1 MADPRI
7 STIQSHLE
15 RSTKTFGAVSAQCVP
30 GILKAADLLIRS
42 FQEGGRLLICGNGGS
57 AADAQHMAAE
67 CVSRLRRDRPRPAL
81 SALALTTDTSFLT
94 AYANDEA
101 FSGVFARQVEAHG
114 KKGDV
119 LLGITTSG
127 KSENVLLAFAE
138 AKKKQLIT
146 IGLTGQAGL
155 GCPAD
160 CVIAVPG
167 EDTQCTQEAHLAV
180 EHILCALV
188 EDSLFP
194 QDNGR

>member
-7 STIQSHLE
+7 SIVKEHLV
-15 RSTKTFGAVSAQCVP
+15 RSAKTFEAVSASCVP
-30 GILKAADLLIRS
+30 MILQAADLLTAS
-42 FQEGGRLLICGNGGS
+42 FKAGGMLLLCGNGGS

-67 CVSRLRRDRPRPAL
+67 FVSRLRRDRPRPAI

-101 FSGVFARQVEAHG
+101 FEGIFARQVEAHG

-127 KSENVLLAFAE
+127 KSENVLRAFAE
-138 AKKKQLIT
+138 AKKRGMMT
-146 IGLTGQAGL
+146 IGLTGAAGL
-155 GCPAD
+155 GCTAD

-167 EDTQCTQEAHLAV
+167 EDTQCTQEAHLGI
-180 EHILCALV
+180 EHILCELV

-194 QDNGR
+194 PSHG

>member
-7 STIQSHLE
+7 LGIQKHLE
-15 RSTKTFGAVSAQCVP
+15 HSSKTFDAVSAQCVP
-30 GILKAADLLIRS
+30 SILKAADLLIAS
-42 FQEGGRLLICGNGGS
+42 FKSGGMLLLCGNGGS

-67 CVSRLRRDRPRPAL
+67 FVSRLRRDRPRPAI

-101 FSGVFARQVEAHG
+101 FEGIFARQVEAHG

-127 KSENVLLAFAE
+127 KSPNVLHAFAE
-138 AKKKQLIT
+138 AKKRKMIT
-146 IGLTGQAGL
+146 IALTGSAGI
-155 GCPAD
+155 GCGCD

-167 EDTQCTQEAHLAV
+167 GDTQCTQEAHLGI
-180 EHILCALV
+180 EHILCELV
-188 EDSLFP
+188 EDALYPAAS
-194 QDNGR
+194 